1 MRSRLPLPPARR
13 RHELRD
19 HPPVTDFR
27 SDEQV
32 SRQRAA
38 EQLVDIAY
46 ALTVGG
52 ALELR
57 AHGTEVKL
65 PTPDRVIL
73 KRESRS
79 DGDRVEV
86 EVVLTWSA

>member
-1 MRSRLPLPPARR
+1 
-13 RHELRD
+13 
-19 HPPVTDFR
+19 VTDFKH
-27 SDEQV
+27 DEQV

-38 EQLVDIAY
+38 EHLVDIAY
-46 ALTVGG
+46 ALTAGG

-57 AHGTEVKL
+57 AHGTEVKV
-65 PTPDRVIL
+65 PVPDRVAL

>member
-1 MRSRLPLPPARR
+1 MLPL
-13 RHELRD
+13 
-19 HPPVTDFR
+19 VTDFKH
-27 SDEQV
+27 DEQV

-38 EQLVDIAY
+38 EHLVDIAY
-46 ALTVGG
+46 ALTAGG

-57 AHGTEVKL
+57 ARGTGVKV
-65 PTPDRVIL
+65 PVPDRVVL

-79 DGDRVEV
+79 NGDRVEV

>member
-1 MRSRLPLPPARR
+1 
-13 RHELRD
+13 
-19 HPPVTDFR
+19 VTDFKH
-27 SDEQV
+27 DEQV

-38 EQLVDIAY
+38 ERLVDIAY
-46 ALTVGG
+46 ALTAGA

-57 AHGTEVKL
+57 ANGTEVKV
-65 PTPDRVIL
+65 PVPDRVAL